1 MADACA
7 RAFDATGDVR
17 WLEPLARAADW
28 FRGANDSGVAMVDP
42 VTGGGFDGLERG
54 GVNRN
59 QGAEST
65 LAAIST
71 MQQAERLLPRARLAG
86 LRPVA
91 QRAAVSA
98 FSS

>member
-1 MADACA
+1 
-7 RAFDATGDVR
+7 
-17 WLEPLARAADW
+17 
-28 FRGANDSGVAMVDP
+28 MVDP
-42 VTGGGFDGLERG
+42 LTGGGFDGLERG

-71 MQQAERLLPRARLAG
+71 LQQAERLLPRARLAG
-86 LRPVA
+86 LGPVA

-98 FSS
+98 FRS